1 MYGDDWM
8 KGTFQLAG
16 KYRRYEQKP
25 ECLIITFNYLAK
37 VDT

>member
-1 MYGDDWM
+1 MIEWKEPFSLLESIEG
-8 KGTFQLAG
+8 
-16 KYRRYEQKP
+16 RYEQKP